1 MTAYL
6 YFQLDI
12 VEYTQQ
18 GWTTWKKKWN
28 LFPTI
33 TTFVE
38 VLIISHFIHWALSPN
53 HFTFSTHT
61 TFVEVSLLW
70 HSVHRFLSCDCYT
83 LISLNSMCSSVV
95 GWQSCDWSLS
105 VFLGFKI
112 CLSHCQSRMVF
123 IILISCLQIC
133 MWDFIVQ
140 SNSFTFNN
148 FSCISY
154 IVVSKWYR
162 QKPMQLGSLNLFNWL

>member
-1 MTAYL
+1 MKPVFNHNIFWSVDNIA
-6 YFQLDI
+6 F
-12 VEYTQQ
+12 YTLGSFTQ
-18 GWTTWKKKWN
+18 
-28 LFPTI
+28 
-33 TTFVE
+33 
-38 VLIISHFIHWALSPN
+38 S
-53 HFTFSTHT
+53 FTFSNHT

-70 HSVHRFLSCDCYT
+70 HSVHIFLSCDCCT
-83 LISLNSMCSSVV
+83 LISPNSMCSSAV
-95 GWQSCDWSLS
+95 GWQSCDWSVS

-123 IILISCLQIC
+123 IILISYLQIC

-162 QKPMQLGSLNLFNWL
+162 QKPMQLGSLNLFNWLQVLSGWLKPRGRQ